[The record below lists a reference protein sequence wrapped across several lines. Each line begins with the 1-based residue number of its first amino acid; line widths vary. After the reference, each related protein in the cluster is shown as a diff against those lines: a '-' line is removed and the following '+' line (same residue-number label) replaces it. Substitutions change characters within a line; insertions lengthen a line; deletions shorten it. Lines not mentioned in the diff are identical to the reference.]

1 MRHFLQVVHH
11 RSSAG
16 ETTTLDP
23 APRIIYA
30 IDDNAAR
37 FENQVTTL
45 DGSANV
51 LSFEVVDTPAP
62 HALLSAPLNLG
73 DDDEK
78 NEERLMRLDRVD
90 FPPGGVAYLHT
101 HQGPGIRVLLHGEI
115 RIDSE
120 GASHHYRP
128 LEAWFETGP
137 DPVFAAASET
147 DSTAFVRCMILP
159 RRLLGQSSIRYV
171 REEDAAKPKPQ
182 RYTVFVDEPLSD
194 TARAS

>member
-1 MRHFLQVVHH
+1 VTQFLQVVHH
-11 RSSAG
+11 RLSAG
-16 ETTTLDP
+16 ETTALDP
-23 APRIIYA
+23 GPRIIYS
-30 IDDNAAR
+30 IDDNAAH
-37 FENQVTTL
+37 FANDSLTL
-45 DGSANV
+45 DGSADV
-51 LSFEVVDTPAP
+51 LSFEVVATPAP
-62 HALLSAPLNLG
+62 HALLSAPLEVD

-78 NEERLMRLDRVD
+78 DEERLMRLDRVD

-115 RIDSE
+115 RIDA
-120 GASHHYRP
+120 GGTSHGYRP
-128 LEAWFETGP
+128 LEAWFESGP
-137 DPVFAAASET
+137 EPVFAAAAET

-194 TARAS
+194 NARAS

>member
-1 MRHFLQVVHH
+1 VTRFLQVVHH
-11 RSSAG
+11 RLSAG
-16 ETTTLDP
+16 ETTALDP
-23 APRIIYA
+23 APRIIYS
-30 IDDNAAR
+30 IDDNTAQFA
-37 FENQVTTL
+37 NDSATL

-51 LSFEVVDTPAP
+51 LSFELVDTPASD
-62 HALLSAPLNLG
+62 ALLSAPLQHDADG
-73 DDDEK
+73 ERD
-78 NEERLMRLDRVD
+78 EERLMRLDRVD

-101 HQGPGIRVLLHGEI
+101 HQGPGIRVLLRGEI
-115 RIDSE
+115 RIDTG
-120 GASHHYRP
+120 GASHGYRP

-147 DSTAFVRCMILP
+147 DPTAFVRCMILP

-194 TARAS
+194 TARAP